1 MLKVSFRFFQSS
13 SWFPPCVRLVAASKF
28 YLNSGGNNGIT
39 LYGSI
44 YRAGINQGIFSW
56 RQDDKVG
63 RGRTERQ
70 LSYGKKLDEKAICE
84 SWQARRLGVDP
95 GIIPHRGCSVIFAR
109 QGHAFAPEVITTLS
123 TLLRMTPPL
132 CLASVLLLS
141 RVRRLSVS
149 LGIETTGSQVPY
161 PRLQEGRATSM
172 PDAVKPTFRLP
183 FD

>member
-1 MLKVSFRFFQSS
+1 
-13 SWFPPCVRLVAASKF
+13 
-28 YLNSGGNNGIT
+28 
-39 LYGSI
+39 
-44 YRAGINQGIFSW
+44 
-56 RQDDKVG
+56 
-63 RGRTERQ
+63 
-70 LSYGKKLDEKAICE
+70 
-84 SWQARRLGVDP
+84 
-95 GIIPHRGCSVIFAR
+95 
-109 QGHAFAPEVITTLS
+109 
-123 TLLRMTPPL
+123 MTPPL